1 MLVIE
6 WFRGLGRLP
15 ALVKAGLVVMAL
27 AGLADVVA
35 HLEAVDHVGHLHS
48 HTTTESAAHLAG
60 LLSMVVIFVGVV
72 IDGVRQG
79 RARRRVPASRDVEGV
94 S

>member
-1 MLVIE
+1 
-6 WFRGLGRLP
+6 
-15 ALVKAGLVVMAL
+15 
-27 AGLADVVA
+27 VA

-48 HTTTESAAHLAG
+48 HATTESAAHLAG